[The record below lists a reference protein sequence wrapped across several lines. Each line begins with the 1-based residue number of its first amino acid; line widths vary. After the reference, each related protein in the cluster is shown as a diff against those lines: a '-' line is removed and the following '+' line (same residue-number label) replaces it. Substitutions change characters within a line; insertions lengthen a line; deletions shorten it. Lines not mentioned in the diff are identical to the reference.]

1 MTVPSNLVPTPI
13 TRLPIA
19 PSLPSTATVVVV
31 VDGVTYQAPL
41 YDAIAVGYVPTSR
54 QIIAGTGLTGGGTL
68 ATNVTISI
76 DDNGVTFDLIQ
87 QSTAASVLLGRGS
100 SSLGDFQE
108 ITLGTGL
115 LMTGTVLSAPDVGS
129 VTSVNVSGGTT
140 GLTTSG
146 GPITSSGTITISG
159 TLVPANG
166 GTGITSLGAGV
177 ATFLGTPSSANLAA
191 AVTDET
197 GSGALVFATS
207 PTFVTPALGTPSSGT
222 LTNATGLPISTGVSG
237 LGTGVATFLG
247 TPSSANLASAVTDET
262 GTGSLVF
269 ATSPTLVTPALG
281 TPSSGTLT
289 NATGL
294 PISTGVSGLGTGVAT
309 FLGTPSSANLATAVT
324 DETGSGALVFATSP
338 TLVTPALG
346 TPTSGI
352 LTNATGLPISTG
364 VSGLGAG
371 VATFLATPSS
381 ANLATAV
388 TDETGS
394 GALVF
399 ATSPTLVTPA
409 LGTPSS
415 GNLINCTGLPGTLT
429 WSAISTGTTAAS
441 KNGYLCNTTG
451 GAFTLT
457 LPLAPTVGDTVAVVD
472 AAGTFQTSA
481 LTLGR
486 NSQPIMG
493 SATDMTVSTQ
503 YASFTLVYQGA
514 TNGWRIFQ

>member
-1 MTVPSNLVPTPI
+1 MASTL
-13 TRLPIA
+13 L
-19 PSLPSTATVVVV
+19 STATVVVV
-31 VDGVTYQAPL
+31 QGGVTYQAPL
-41 YDAIAVGYVPTSR
+41 NNGAFVASTR
-54 QIIAGTGLTGGGTL
+54 AIIAGTGLSGGGTL
-68 ATNVTISI
+68 AADVTLNVA
-76 DDNGVTFDLIQ
+76 DNGVTYDLMQ
-87 QSTAASVLLGRGS
+87 QSSAASILLGRGS
-100 SSLGDFQE
+100 ASGAGDLQE
-108 ITLGTGL
+108 VTLGAGL
-115 LMTGTVLSAPDVGS
+115 TMTGIVLSAPDVGS
-129 VTSVNVSGGTT
+129 VTSIAVSGGTT

-146 GPITSSGTITISG
+146 GPITSSGTITIAG
-159 TLVPANG
+159 TLAATNG
-166 GTGITSLGAGV
+166 GTGITSLGTGV
-177 ATFLGTPSSANLAA
+177 ATFLGTPSSANLAT

-197 GSGALVFATS
+197 GTGALVFANT
-207 PTFVTPALGTPSSGT
+207 PTLIAPLLGTPTSGV

-262 GTGSLVF
+262 GSGSLVF

-281 TPSSGTLT
+281 TPSSGT
-289 NATGL
+289 
-294 PISTGVSGLGTGVAT
+294 
-309 FLGTPSSANLATAVT
+309 
-324 DETGSGALVFATSP
+324 
-338 TLVTPALG
+338 
-346 TPTSGI
+346 

-388 TDETGS
+388 TDETGT

-399 ATSPTLVTPA
+399 ATSPTFVTPA

-441 KNGYLCNTTG
+441 KNGYLCDTTG

-472 AAGTFQTSA
+472 AAGTFQTNA
-481 LTLGR
+481 LTIGR